1 MDYIL
6 GPRIDLF
13 EINDLTWFPPYLR
26 ERIQVCL
33 TFCWSI
39 SFPNLRSGPS
49 ASSAL
54 AGVLRKELGPSLP
67 SYTFI
72 DFCAGAGGPTPI
84 VERHLNGQ
92 LKQEGLQPVKFVL
105 TDLWPNPEA
114 WRRIQAESPA
124 VSWVA
129 QPVDAGKAPKK
140 EVLLGDEGGGD
151 GDGVAAGR
159 GKKVFRMFNLAFHHF
174 DDEGAKRI
182 LRDAITGS
190 DAIGVF
196 EIQSRS
202 FSGFLQVAAI
212 GPILTFLT
220 PFHRPFWTLGH
231 LFFTYIIPILP
242 FVMVFDGYM
251 SALRTRTP
259 QEILALVETIPA
271 QDRAGWEWRWGAKKF
286 AKPVGEINYFIGVK
300 KAVGGE
306 ANGDI

>member
-26 ERIQVCL
+26 ERIQACL

-54 AGVLRKELGPSLP
+54 AHVLRKELGPSLS

-92 LKQEGLQPVKFVL
+92 LREEGLQPVKFVL
-105 TDLWPNPEA
+105 TDLYPNPEA
-114 WRRIQAESPA
+114 WKRIQAGSPA

-140 EVLLGDEGGGD
+140 EILLGDN
-151 GDGVAAGR
+151 GDGVAGGR
-159 GKKVFRMFNLAFHHF
+159 KVFRMFNLAFHHF

-182 LRDAITGS
+182 LKDAITGS

-202 FSGFLQVAAI
+202 FAGFLQVAAI

-220 PFHRPFWTLGH
+220 PSHRPFWNFGH

-271 QDRAGWEWRWGAKKF
+271 KDRVGWEWRWGTKAF

-300 KAVGGE
+300 KTADRDVDGTGM
-306 ANGDI
+306 